1 MTHFSIQI
9 SALILGLF
17 VLSEDGF
24 SAANESKNLTTQ
36 PANAA
41 ATALPSPSVKTESED
56 FLRQERISL
65 KNMGAGR
72 PIALRGTEGS
82 SSVSLGVRLDEVPVA
97 ARLHLVYTL
106 SPALLPALSHLKIL
120 LNDEVLQTVLVD
132 KDKLGMQQAIDL
144 SIDPRYFSD
153 FNQLR
158 FQLIGHYTLD
168 CEMPEHSS
176 LWTSISNESY
186 LDLTLRQLPLKNDLA
201 LLPAPFF
208 DRRDQR
214 LVEVPLVFGSQASVG
229 LLKASGSVAS
239 WIGMQAAYRGA
250 RFPVLENRLPPGN
263 AMVLATNQNRPD
275 FLKDMEPVRQPT
287 LRMVTHPERP
297 QSKLLL
303 ILGQDEAQVQQA
315 ADTLAI
321 GQNALTGQSMTV
333 GALEPE
339 KRRAAYDAP
348 RWITTQRPV
357 QIGELVASAGDLRV
371 QGTALNDVV
380 RVNTRMAPDLFTW
393 NAKGVPMNL
402 LYRYTTTNQSN
413 HSSLNLSINDQFV
426 KSYPLLASGDATSG
440 TSNILLPLFDDSG
453 IQAKSDF
460 KIPVFLI
467 GGDNQLQFTFNIP
480 PADMGRCRSVQPTQL
495 QAAID
500 PQSTI
505 DLTGFYHY
513 TAMPN
518 LAAYANS
525 GFPFTKYAD
534 LAETSVILPNKPS
547 TADIEV
553 YLAAMG
559 RMAAATGFAGTRF
572 RLLTTEQL
580 DQARGTDLL
589 VVSSADSD
597 GLLARWNSN
606 LSALIA
612 KGSRSIRPLNRA
624 IGSFV
629 DLFSMDAEVRLNP
642 EGGRV
647 LLEGDGPLAAIVGLE
662 SPLDAG
668 RSAVVLTATD
678 ASAQNLIVQT
688 LNDPG
693 KVQSVR
699 GDLSLMR
706 GTAIESF
713 RINPVF
719 YVGDLPWW
727 RKLWFLMHSH
737 PTLLALVGILSGLF
751 LSFVA
756 FVSLRARARR
766 RMENVENG
774 A

>member
-1 MTHFSIQI
+1 MKNFSIQV
-9 SALILGLF
+9 SALILGLGLF
-17 VLSEDGF
+17 VLSGDGVL
-24 SAANESKNLTTQ
+24 AANESRNLAAQ
-36 PANAA
+36 PANTT
-41 ATALPSPSVKTESED
+41 ATTVEPAD
-56 FLRQERISL
+56 FLRRERISL
-65 KNMGAGR
+65 KNMGAGL
-72 PIALRGTEGS
+72 PIGLRGTEAS
-82 SSVSLGVRLDEVPVA
+82 SSVSMGVRLDEVPVA

-144 SIDPRYFSD
+144 AIDPRYFSD
-153 FNQLR
+153 YNRLR

-176 LWTSISNESY
+176 LWASISNESY

-201 LLPAPFF
+201 LLPTPFF

-214 LVEVPLVFGSQASVG
+214 LVEVPLVFGAQPSVE

-250 RFPVLENRLPPGN
+250 RFPVFENRLPQGH
-263 AMVLATNQNRPD
+263 AVVLATNQNRPD
-275 FLKDMEPVRQPT
+275 FLQDILKDMEPVRQPT
-287 LRMVTHPERP
+287 LMMLTHPERP
-297 QSKLLL
+297 HSKLLL
-303 ILGQDEAQVQQA
+303 ILGQDAAQVQQA

-321 GQNALTGQSMTV
+321 GQVALTGQRMAV
-333 GALEPE
+333 GALELE
-339 KRRAAYDAP
+339 KRRVAYDAP

-357 QIGELVASAGDLRV
+357 QIGELVASPGDLRV
-371 QGTALNDVV
+371 QGTTLNDVV

-413 HSSLNLSINDQFV
+413 HGSLNLSINDQFV

-440 TSNILLPLFDDSG
+440 ASNILLPLFDDSG

-467 GGDNQLQFTFNIP
+467 GGDNQLQFAFNIP
-480 PADMGRCRSVQPTQL
+480 PADMGRCRSVQPAQL

-505 DLTGFYHY
+505 DLTGFHHY

-534 LAETSVILPNKPS
+534 LAETSVILPNKPGA
-547 TADIEV
+547 TDIEV
-553 YLAAMG
+553 YLAAVG

-572 RLLTTEQL
+572 RLLTTGQL

-589 VVSSADSD
+589 VVSSGDSD
-597 GLLARWNSN
+597 GLLARWNSH
-606 LSALIA
+606 LPALIA

-624 IGSFV
+624 IASFM
-629 DLFSMDAEVRLNP
+629 DLFSMDAELRLNP
-642 EGGRV
+642 EGGRA
-647 LLEGDGPLAAIVGLE
+647 LLEGDGPLAAIAGLE

-699 GDLSLMR
+699 GDLSLVR
-706 GTAIESF
+706 GTTVESF

-737 PTLLALVGILSGLF
+737 PTLLALFGILSGLF

-766 RMENVENG
+766 RMGDVEHG

>member
-1 MTHFSIQI
+1 MTHFSIQV

-17 VLSEDGF
+17 VLSGDGF
-24 SAANESKNLTTQ
+24 SAANESKNLAIQ
-36 PANAA
+36 SANAT
-41 ATALPSPSVKTESED
+41 ATAAVEPAD
-56 FLRQERISL
+56 FLRQDRVSL
-65 KNMGAGR
+65 KSMGAGL
-72 PIALRGTEGS
+72 PIGLRGTEAS
-82 SSVSLGVRLDEVPVA
+82 SSVSIGVRLDEVPTA

-144 SIDPRYFSD
+144 AIDPRYFSD
-153 FNQLR
+153 YNRLR

-176 LWTSISNESY
+176 LWASISNESY

-214 LVEVPLVFGSQASVG
+214 LVEVPMVFGAQPSVG

-239 WIGMQAAYRGA
+239 WIGMQATYRGA
-250 RFPVLENRLPPGN
+250 RFPVLENRLPQGH

-275 FLKDMEPVRQPT
+275 FLQDILKDMEPVHQPT
-287 LRMVTHPERP
+287 LMMVTHPERP

-315 ADTLAI
+315 ADVLAI
-321 GQNALTGQSMTV
+321 GQTALTGQRITV
-333 GALEPE
+333 GALEME

-357 QIGELVASAGDLRV
+357 QIGELVASPGDLRV
-371 QGTALNDVV
+371 QGTTLNDVV

-413 HSSLNLSINDQFV
+413 HGSLNLSINDQFV

-440 TSNILLPLFDDSG
+440 ASNILLPLFDDSG

-467 GGDNQLQFTFNIP
+467 GGDNQLQFAFNIP

-534 LAETSVILPNKPS
+534 LAETSVILPNKPGA
-547 TADIEV
+547 ADIEV
-553 YLAAMG
+553 YLAAVG
-559 RMAAATGFAGTRF
+559 RMGAATGFAGTRF
-572 RLLTTEQL
+572 RLLTTEQVN
-580 DQARGTDLL
+580 QAKGTDLL

-606 LSALIA
+606 LPALIA

-624 IGSFV
+624 IGSFM

-642 EGGRV
+642 EGGRA

-693 KVQSVR
+693 KVQSIR

-706 GTAIESF
+706 GTAVESF

-719 YVGDLPWW
+719 YAGDLPWW

-737 PTLLALVGILSGLF
+737 PTLLAFFGILSGLF

-756 FVSLRARARR
+756 FVALRARARR

>member
-1 MTHFSIQI
+1 MKNFSIQV
-9 SALILGLF
+9 SALILGLGLF
-17 VLSEDGF
+17 VLSGDGVL
-24 SAANESKNLTTQ
+24 AANESRNLAAQ
-36 PANAA
+36 PANTT
-41 ATALPSPSVKTESED
+41 ATTVEPAD
-56 FLRQERISL
+56 FLRRERISL
-65 KNMGAGR
+65 KNMGAGL
-72 PIALRGTEGS
+72 PIGLRGTEAS
-82 SSVSLGVRLDEVPVA
+82 SSVSMGVRLDEVPVA

-144 SIDPRYFSD
+144 AIDPRYFSD
-153 FNQLR
+153 YNRLR

-176 LWTSISNESY
+176 LWASISNESY

-201 LLPAPFF
+201 LLPTPFF

-214 LVEVPLVFGSQASVG
+214 LVEVPLVFGAQPSVE

-250 RFPVLENRLPPGN
+250 RFPVFENRLPQGH
-263 AMVLATNQNRPD
+263 AVVLATNQNRPD
-275 FLKDMEPVRQPT
+275 FLQDILKDMEPVRQPT
-287 LRMVTHPERP
+287 LMMLTHPERP
-297 QSKLLL
+297 HSKLLL
-303 ILGQDEAQVQQA
+303 ILGQDAAQVQQA

-321 GQNALTGQSMTV
+321 GQVALTGQRMAV
-333 GALEPE
+333 GALELE
-339 KRRAAYDAP
+339 KRRVAYDAP

-357 QIGELVASAGDLRV
+357 QIGELVASPGDLRV
-371 QGTALNDVV
+371 QGTTLNDVV

-413 HSSLNLSINDQFV
+413 HGSLNLSINDQFV

-467 GGDNQLQFTFNIP
+467 GGDNQLQFAFNIP
-480 PADMGRCRSVQPTQL
+480 PADMGRCRSVQPAQL

-505 DLTGFYHY
+505 DLTGFHHY

-534 LAETSVILPNKPS
+534 LAETSVILPNKPGA
-547 TADIEV
+547 TDIEV
-553 YLAAMG
+553 YLAAVG

-572 RLLTTEQL
+572 RLLTTGQL

-589 VVSSADSD
+589 VVSSGDSD
-597 GLLARWNSN
+597 GLLARWNSH
-606 LSALIA
+606 LPALIA

-624 IGSFV
+624 IASFM
-629 DLFSMDAEVRLNP
+629 DLFSMDAELRLNP
-642 EGGRV
+642 EGGRA
-647 LLEGDGPLAAIVGLE
+647 LLEGDGPLAAIAGLE

-699 GDLSLMR
+699 GDLSLVR
-706 GTAIESF
+706 GTTVESF

-737 PTLLALVGILSGLF
+737 PTLLALFGILSGLF

-766 RMENVENG
+766 RMGDVEHG